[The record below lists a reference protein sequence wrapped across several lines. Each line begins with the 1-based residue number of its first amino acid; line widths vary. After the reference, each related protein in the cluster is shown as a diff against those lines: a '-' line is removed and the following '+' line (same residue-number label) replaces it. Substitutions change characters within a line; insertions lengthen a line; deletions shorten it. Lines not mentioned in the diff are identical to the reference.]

1 MRETDI
7 SQIVGITRPEINSLS
22 KADLINTFEKY
33 LNYLD
38 ELVKA
43 NTFYVEKARK
53 LESRVRKF
61 EEQLMRLKRGEQGL

>member
-38 ELVKA
+38 ELVEA
-43 NTFYVEKARK
+43 NIFYVEKARK
-53 LESRVRKF
+53 LENRVRKF
-61 EEQLMRLKRGEQGL
+61 EEQLIRLKRDEQGL